1 MEDRPIDAKL
11 DIIME
16 TPQKNE
22 AERCPYRIEIVRGRS
37 IFAAYLG

>member
-11 DIIME
+11 DIILE
-16 TPQKNE
+16 RLQRNE

-37 IFAAYLG
+37 IFSV